1 VTYEPHSAVTGLAF
15 AGALGRA
22 YRGNVFIAHWGTY
35 VGRRHGRYV
44 SRTRLTP
51 RGPVVTRFVTGLEHP
66 IATAFEPG
74 GALLVADYGTGASGA
89 SRAGAAES
97 RSVTPARPAF
107 GNCVGGRPTGRGV
120 PGERQSPERVVHAR
134 HAHRV
139 P

>member
-15 AGALGRA
+15 AGSRWGAA

-74 GALLVADYGTGASGA
+74 GALLVADYGTG
-89 SRAGAAES
+89 RIW
-97 RSVTPARPAF
+97 RVTR
-107 GNCVGGRPTGRGV
+107 RRG
-120 PGERQSPERVVHAR
+120 
-134 HAHRV
+134 
-139 P
+139 